1 MREREVPLLTSM
13 QSLQSDRYR
22 LFWWYGSDKS
32 PSEMQNKLQIELWN
46 GRAGASWV
54 RHNTLL
60 ETLLKGPG
68 LRCLDQLDLESVS
81 HALDIGCGCGNQT
94 LSLAERLSKDA
105 KVTGVDVSEPM
116 LALARDA
123 VDHLGNDLCPIDFVC
138 KDASQPV
145 FPAHH
150 FDAVYSRFGVMFFDE
165 PTEAFT
171 HIRASMKPTS
181 PLAFIC
187 WQAPQ
192 KNPFFSAPMQAALTV
207 LPAPPAPPAGA
218 PGPFAFADD
227 SRVNQILTDAGF
239 NSIDISPLNQ
249 KLSVGAGAP
258 FDELFGELIEIGPAS
273 ALIAESDP
281 SLKESAKAAVAKALR
296 GFYDE
301 ELGMSF
307 EANFW
312 LVTARA

>member
-1 MREREVPLLTSM
+1 
-13 QSLQSDRYR
+13 
-22 LFWWYGSDKS
+22 
-32 PSEMQNKLQIELWN
+32 
-46 GRAGASWV
+46 
-54 RHNTLL
+54 
-60 ETLLKGPG
+60 
-68 LRCLDQLDLESVS
+68 
-81 HALDIGCGCGNQT
+81 
-94 LSLAERLSKDA
+94 
-105 KVTGVDVSEPM
+105 
-116 LALARDA
+116 
-123 VDHLGNDLCPIDFVC
+123 
-138 KDASQPV
+138 
-145 FPAHH
+145 
-150 FDAVYSRFGVMFFDE
+150 MFFDD

-171 HIRASMKPTS
+171 QIRAAMKPAS

-227 SRVNQILTDAGF
+227 NRVNQILTDAGF
-239 NSIDISPLNQ
+239 NSIEITALNER
-249 KLSVGAGAP
+249 LSVGAGAP
-258 FDELFGELIEIGPAS
+258 FDELFSELIEIGPAS

-281 SLKESAKAAVAKALR
+281 SLKESAKAAVAEALR

-301 ELGMSF
+301 KSGMSF